1 MKKKIIIMTFFM
13 LCACD
18 LGWALDSATTEIR
31 QSISNLRRKLE
42 DLETLKVKHSKLS
55 TDEKK
60 NNQATYIRDA
70 KAALSQ
76 VKNEKSNLTQH
87 VTSFLD
93 KLAEKEREQV
103 EGQLK
108 NGVKKLDEAITQINN
123 KFYGTQANI
132 TSGIEDHVP
141 ILKTEL
147 DGIERTIDSLKGT
160 SDRSSP
166 SPSPSVQA
174 GLSQTSNDW
183 ELFDYIPY
191 ALLVI
196 AFLGVAAAFF
206 WVDRRMVKLERGV
219 ALQSQNSAGIQEK
232 VSQLDEKLVRFSQQ
246 VGHEFNAA
254 LDQVWENIDKQ
265 QSSNSKLK
273 AEIERLRAPSQQASS
288 RNVASGSP
296 VIRSRREESDTQGA
310 SYEPAVAA
318 TRIVS
323 VREYL
328 TRFGSSAIKAQAVM
342 FRPEVLQQ
350 SDDDGPYVL
359 IQNDGSH
366 DTYKVIPSVPRFQS
380 SQDYSHFSH
389 FYDCDQA
396 SSGEVL
402 IVEPALARYD
412 GSIGQWTLLRKGRL
426 QVS

>member
-1 MKKKIIIMTFFM
+1 MKKTIIIMTFFM
-13 LCACD
+13 VCACG
-18 LGWALDSATTEIR
+18 LGWAQDSATSDIR
-31 QSISNLRRKLE
+31 QSIRSLRSKLNE
-42 DLETLKVKHSKLS
+42 LEMLKVNHNKLS
-55 TDEKK
+55 DTEKT
-60 NNQATYIRDA
+60 NNQATYIRNA
-70 KAALSQ
+70 KAALEQIKS
-76 VKNEKSNLTQH
+76 EKSHLAKQ
-87 VTSFLD
+87 VTSFLENLSTEKREEVEQ
-93 KLAEKEREQV
+93 KLNDEVNR
-103 EGQLK
+103 
-108 NGVKKLDEAITQINN
+108 LDEAIKQISS
-123 KFYGTQANI
+123 KFNGTPVKI
-132 TSGIEDHVP
+132 TSGIEDQVP
-141 ILKTEL
+141 NLKIALNE
-147 DGIERTIDSLKGT
+147 IENSISPLGRNSGVSTTPSPPGT
-160 SDRSSP
+160 SP
-166 SPSPSVQA
+166 N
-174 GLSQTSNDW
+174 LSQPSNGW
-183 ELFDYIPY
+183 ALFDYIPY
-191 ALLVI
+191 ALLFI

-206 WVDRRMVKLERGV
+206 WIDRRMAKLERSV
-219 ALQSQNSAGIQEK
+219 VLQSQNSAGIQEK

-254 LDQVWENIDKQ
+254 LDEVWENIDKQ

-273 AEIERLRAPSQQASS
+273 AEIERLRTPSQQTSS

-310 SYEPAVAA
+310 AYEPAVAA

-359 IQNDGSH
+359 IQNDSSH